1 MAVTTTPYANFI
13 LENKIE
19 SVLIT
24 QLNMQQ
30 FCTADFSLQQSA
42 GMTKKIHVYNSTGAA
57 EDLAQGVGN
66 TGNIAPQWEEAEY
79 TVKETQARFPYYDEQ
94 ALTDPAF
101 IEAGVKGLAEAMTN
115 DITEKVVAEFGKANL
130 GMAGVT
136 WAVNDFIDALS
147 LYPYEDENNLFILMN
162 PKQKAATRKALKDEL
177 KYVEDFARTGY
188 IGHIMG
194 CPVYITKA
202 VPEGYAFIATK
213 EAVTIFT
220 KKAVETETERDANT
234 RKNTIYTRQPRVIA
248 LTDATRVVVMDAGTY
263 TKTSDQA
270 VVSSKS
276 YYVKAAGGAY
286 QLVADPKTADIGN
299 YYERA

>member
-1 MAVTTTPYANFI
+1 MAVVTTPYANFI

-19 SVLIT
+19 SALIT

-30 FCTADFSLQQSA
+30 FCTADFSLEQSA
-42 GMTKKIHVYNSTGAA
+42 GMTKKIHVYTSTGSA
-57 EDLAQGVGN
+57 EDLNQGAGN
-66 TGNIAPQWEEAEY
+66 TVSIAPQWDEAEY

-94 ALTDPAF
+94 AMTDPAF
-101 IEAGVKGLAEAMTN
+101 VETGVKGLAEAMTN
-115 DITEKVVAEFGKANL
+115 DITEKVVAEFCKANL

-162 PKQKAATRKALKDEL
+162 PKQKAATRKSLKDEL

-213 EAVTIFT
+213 EAVTLFT
-220 KKAVETETERDANT
+220 KKTVETETERDANT

-270 VVSSKS
+270 VVSGKS
-276 YYVKAAGGAY
+276 YYVKAVGGAY

>member
-1 MAVTTTPYANFI
+1 MATTTPYANFI
-13 LENKIE
+13 IEDKIK
-19 SVLIT
+19 SVLLT

-30 FCTADFSLQQSA
+30 FCTLDTSLQASA
-42 GMTKKIHVYNSTGAA
+42 GMTKKIHVYSSTGAA

-66 TGNIAPQWEEAEY
+66 TGDIAPQWDEATY
-79 TVKETQARFPYYDEQ
+79 TVTETQARFPYYDEQ
-94 ALTDPAF
+94 AMTDPSF
-101 IEAGVKGLAEAMTN
+101 IDAGIRGMAEAMTN
-115 DITEKVVAEFGKANL
+115 DVTEKVVAELGNANL

-136 WAVNDFIDALS
+136 WALNDFIDALS
-147 LYPYEDENNLFILMN
+147 LYPYEDELNLFFLIN
-162 PKQKAATRKALKDEL
+162 PKQRAAIRKALKDEL

-194 CPVYITKA
+194 VPVYISAA
-202 VPEGYAFIATK
+202 VPDGYAFLATK
-213 EAVTIFT
+213 EAVTLFT
-220 KKAVETETERDANT
+220 KAGVETEQERDANT

-248 LTDATRVVVMDAGTY
+248 LTDATRAIVMDAGTY
-263 TKTSDQA
+263 TKTSDQS

-286 QLVADPKTADIGN
+286 HLVADPKTADIGN